1 MAKKENNE
9 MSWAKSKMHDVLLWL
24 IHIDRKAN
32 QKIQSCIRIK
42 LYSANSRS
50 LGCKFVYRIVVL
62 FIYQLICNYISNII
76 MTKAVV
82 QCVHLKSIKTDAIH
96 D

>member
-32 QKIQSCIRIK
+32 QKFRVVSVSSYILQIVGV
-42 LYSANSRS
+42 SAAN
-50 LGCKFVYRIVVL
+50 L
-62 FIYQLICNYISNII
+62 FIE
-76 MTKAVV
+76 
-82 QCVHLKSIKTDAIH
+82 
-96 D
+96 